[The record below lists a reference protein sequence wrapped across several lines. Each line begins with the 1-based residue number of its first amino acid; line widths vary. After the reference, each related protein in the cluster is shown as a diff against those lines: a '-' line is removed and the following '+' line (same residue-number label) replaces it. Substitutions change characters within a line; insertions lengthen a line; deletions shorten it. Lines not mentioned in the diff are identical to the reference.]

1 MAKKNVGRLAG
12 LAALGA
18 AAYMMSKGKDATGP
32 AATAGD
38 QKTSNYTGTDKR
50 VSASDKDE
58 SPTAD
63 AKTKSDVLSAIT
75 KPRDKSNDAAGND
88 GVISAPVS
96 KPKAEV
102 KDVPKADDLPA
113 NDNRSL
119 TQDVK
124 GGDPSQS
131 KGVLRSDK
139 DMTQAEAKTI
149 LNQTP
154 ADKAKQAAQDKKDIA
169 SNKADFR
176 AYQRNLD
183 AAKVANL
190 KSKAESQAR
199 KADAR
204 KASISTDEMKNR
216 SRAQAAYDAKMKK
229 LKANPESQAV
239 ESVYPEQYVVAPGA
253 KTVASMAKS
262 LVGRKAAPEY
272 STPLLSAPPKQLTGP
287 SKADIVARD
296 RAAREA
302 ARRDAMLKEN
312 ANRYGLNPN
321 APGYEGAAGSLR
333 KNLGGEDFSLGMKR
347 GGAVK
352 MASGGMT
359 ASRRGDGIASRGK
372 TRCKMY

>member
-1 MAKKNVGRLAG
+1 MAKKSAGRLAG

-18 AAYMMSKGKDATGP
+18 AAYMMSKGKDAKGP
-32 AATAGD
+32 SATDDEEKSSKARTDAQREAVSGAKKAEAAKD
-38 QKTSNYTGTDKR
+38 EDYSNEGYKKPEIKIEPKPAPVDKR
-50 VSASDKDE
+50 EV
-58 SPTAD
+58 
-63 AKTKSDVLSAIT
+63 
-75 KPRDKSNDAAGND
+75 
-88 GVISAPVS
+88 
-96 KPKAEV
+96 KAE
-102 KDVPKADDLPA
+102 DLPKADEPA
-113 NDNRSL
+113 KE
-119 TQDVK
+119 VK
-124 GGDPSQS
+124 HGDPSQS

-154 ADKAKQAAQDKKDIA
+154 EDKAKQAAKDKKDIA

-199 KADAR
+199 KTDAR

-216 SRAQAAYDAKMKK
+216 SRAQAAYDAKMKR
-229 LKANPESQAV
+229 LKANPELQAA
-239 ESVYPEQYVVAPGA
+239 EPVYPEQLLTPGGGYKTAASLA
-253 KTVASMAKS
+253 KNLANRTTAKQAGKGED
-262 LVGRKAAPEY
+262 V
-272 STPLLSAPPKQLTGP
+272 LSAAGQRIK
-287 SKADIVARD
+287 DMEEVRNVAFPGR
-296 RAAREA
+296 
-302 ARRDAMLKEN
+302 N
-312 ANRYGLNPN
+312 ATVTNPN
-321 APGYEGAAGSLR
+321 AWAAGPKGMDKIAQAEARAAAAEARAAAAEAKRNS
-333 KNLGGEDFSLGMKR
+333 KDPFMNFKPGSDFKR

>member
-32 AATAGD
+32 AATAD
-38 QKTSNYTGTDKR
+38 EKKSSKARTDAQREAVSGTKK
-50 VSASDKDE
+50 AEAAKDE
-58 SPTAD
+58 NYSNEGY
-63 AKTKSDVLSAIT
+63 K
-75 KPRDKSNDAAGND
+75 KPEIK
-88 GVISAPVS
+88 IEPAPVS

-102 KDVPKADDLPA
+102 KDVPKADDLPKA
-113 NDNRSL
+113 DEPVKE
-119 TQDVK
+119 VK

-131 KGVLRSDK
+131 KGVLRSDR

-183 AAKVANL
+183 VTKVSNL

-216 SRAQAAYDAKMKK
+216 SRAQAAYDAKMKR

>member
-12 LAALGA
+12 LAVLGA

-32 AATAGD
+32 AATAD
-38 QKTSNYTGTDKR
+38 EKKSSKARTDAQREAVSGTKK
-50 VSASDKDE
+50 AEAAKDE
-58 SPTAD
+58 NYSNEGYKKP
-63 AKTKSDVLSAIT
+63 KIT
-75 KPRDKSNDAAGND
+75 IEPEP
-88 GVISAPVS
+88 APVS

-102 KDVPKADDLPA
+102 KDLPKADESA
-113 NDNRSL
+113 
-119 TQDVK
+119 QEVK
-124 GGDPSQS
+124 GGDFSQS
-131 KGVLRSDK
+131 KGVLRSDR

-216 SRAQAAYDAKMKK
+216 SRAQAAYDAKMKR

>member
-1 MAKKNVGRLAG
+1 MAKKSAGRLAG

-18 AAYMMSKGKDATGP
+18 AAYMMSKGKDAKGP
-32 AATAGD
+32 SATDDEEKSSKARTDAQREAVSGAKKAEAAKD
-38 QKTSNYTGTDKR
+38 EDYSNEGYKKPEIKIEPKPAPVDKR
-50 VSASDKDE
+50 EV
-58 SPTAD
+58 
-63 AKTKSDVLSAIT
+63 
-75 KPRDKSNDAAGND
+75 
-88 GVISAPVS
+88 
-96 KPKAEV
+96 KAE
-102 KDVPKADDLPA
+102 DLPKADEPA
-113 NDNRSL
+113 KE
-119 TQDVK
+119 VK
-124 GGDPSQS
+124 HGDPSQS

-154 ADKAKQAAQDKKDIA
+154 EDKAKQAAKDKKDIA

-199 KADAR
+199 KTDAR

-216 SRAQAAYDAKMKK
+216 SRAQAAYDAKMKR
-229 LKANPESQAV
+229 LKANPESQAL
-239 ESVYPEQYVVAPGA
+239 EASNPELFLTPGGGA
-253 KTVASMAKS
+253 KTVAGMAKNLANRNAVS
-262 LVGRKAAPEY
+262 KAPQY
-272 STPLLSAPPKQLTGP
+272 STPVLSAPPKQLTGP

-302 ARRDAMLKEN
+302 ARQKEMLREN
-312 ANRYGLNPN
+312 ADRYGLNPN

-333 KNLGGEDFSLGMKR
+333 KNLGGDNFSLGMKR

>member
-18 AAYMMSKGKDATGP
+18 AAYMMSKGKGKSDD
-32 AATAGD
+32 AGD
-38 QKTSNYTGTDKR
+38 QKTSSYTKEDKKVEAKDEPFTGGSSYTGTTKNDSNAAKNIGFGGGDD
-50 VSASDKDE
+50 SDKNLRRVE
-58 SPTAD
+58 PAE
-63 AKTKSDVLSAIT
+63 
-75 KPRDKSNDAAGND
+75 P
-88 GVISAPVS
+88 APVV
-96 KPKAEV
+96 KKEVKAEDLPKANAPAEV
-102 KDVPKADDLPA
+102 KH
-113 NDNRSL
+113 
-119 TQDVK
+119 
-124 GGDPSQS
+124 GDPSQS

-154 ADKAKQAAQDKKDIA
+154 EDKAKQAAKDKKDIA

-183 AAKVANL
+183 ATKVANL

-199 KADAR
+199 KTDAR

-216 SRAQAAYDAKMKK
+216 SRAQAAYDAKMKR
-229 LKANPESQAV
+229 LKANPESQAL
-239 ESVYPEQYVVAPGA
+239 EASNPELFLTPGGGA
-253 KTVASMAKS
+253 KTVAGMAKNLANRNTVERS
-262 LVGRKAAPEY
+262 TAPY
-272 STPLLSAPPKQLTGP
+272 
-287 SKADIVARD
+287 
-296 RAAREA
+296 
-302 ARRDAMLKEN
+302 LKEIGREPLKIGKEPLKIGN
-312 ANRYGLNPN
+312 EPL
-321 APGYEGAAGSLR
+321 
-333 KNLGGEDFSLGMKR
+333 KLGMKR

>member
-18 AAYMMSKGKDATGP
+18 AAYMMSKGKGKSEDVGP
-32 AATAGD
+32 SATAGD

-88 GVISAPVS
+88 GVISAPVNKS
-96 KPKAEV
+96 NAETRSLSTKV
-102 KDVPKADDLPA
+102 DDDKKADDLPA

-119 TQDVK
+119 AQDVK

-131 KGVLRSDK
+131 KGVLRSDR

-149 LNQTP
+149 LDQTP

-190 KSKAESQAR
+190 KSKAESQT
-199 KADAR
+199 KKVDAR

-229 LKANPESQAV
+229 LKANPESQAL
-239 ESVYPEQYVVAPGA
+239 EASNPELFLTPGGGA
-253 KTVASMAKS
+253 KTVANLAKNLANRS
-262 LVGRKAAPEY
+262 TVERSTAPY
-272 STPLLSAPPKQLTGP
+272 
-287 SKADIVARD
+287 
-296 RAAREA
+296 
-302 ARRDAMLKEN
+302 LKEIGREPLKIGKEPLKIGN
-312 ANRYGLNPN
+312 EPL
-321 APGYEGAAGSLR
+321 
-333 KNLGGEDFSLGMKR
+333 KLGMKR

>member
-32 AATAGD
+32 AATAD
-38 QKTSNYTGTDKR
+38 EKKSSKARTDAQREAVSGTKK
-50 VSASDKDE
+50 AEAAKDE
-58 SPTAD
+58 NYSNEGYKKP
-63 AKTKSDVLSAIT
+63 KIT
-75 KPRDKSNDAAGND
+75 IEPEP
-88 GVISAPVS
+88 APVS

-102 KDVPKADDLPA
+102 KDLPKADDLPA

-131 KGVLRSDK
+131 KGVLRSDR

-216 SRAQAAYDAKMKK
+216 SRAQAAYDAKMKR

>member
-75 KPRDKSNDAAGND
+75 KPRDKSNDAAGNA

-96 KPKAEV
+96 QSNVETRSLSTKIDDDK
-102 KDVPKADDLPA
+102 KADA
-113 NDNRSL
+113 NNTTANAASNVPLYKQSNVTIGGQEKRKEGNKPMPSL
-119 TQDVK
+119 KKV
-124 GGDPSQS
+124 
-131 KGVLRSDK
+131 
-139 DMTQAEAKTI
+139 EAK
-149 LNQTP
+149 
-154 ADKAKQAAQDKKDIA
+154 AA
-169 SNKADFR
+169 SNKTDAM
-176 AYQRNLD
+176 RN
-183 AAKVANL
+183 A
-190 KSKAESQAR
+190 
-199 KADAR
+199 
-204 KASISTDEMKNR
+204 
-216 SRAQAAYDAKMKK
+216 SRAQQAAVNRMKAM
-229 LKANPESQAV
+229 KANPEAQAA
-239 ESVYPEQYVVAPGA
+239 EPVYPEQYVVAPGA